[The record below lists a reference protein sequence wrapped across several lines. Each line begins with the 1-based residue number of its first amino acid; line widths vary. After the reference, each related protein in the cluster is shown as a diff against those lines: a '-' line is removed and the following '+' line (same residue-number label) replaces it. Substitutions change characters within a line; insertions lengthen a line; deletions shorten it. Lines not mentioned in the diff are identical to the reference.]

1 MIGRK
6 NKFKGMAVFGGMSL
20 QFRITATIGL
30 VALVACSF
38 VGAYAYINARSA
50 LIEATRDRLALA
62 AENRVSVLQGELNAT
77 SRGIETLAE
86 NALMRVAFVE
96 LADAFRHN
104 DDERRQ
110 FIEYFTRPEAADQR
124 IKLEGQGQSGLYAWR
139 HDSIHT
145 SLRGIM
151 SERGFADILL
161 ISNRGDV
168 IYSVG
173 KYADFGANVQD
184 EGLRETS
191 LARAFEAAM
200 NHFDPETLLLDF
212 EPYAPA
218 ENQPSAFI
226 ARSVWLPQGIGDVD
240 GVLVFRITSDTIEST
255 IGLRSGLGDTGDS
268 YVIGSDGAL
277 RSRRA
282 LSGPESI
289 LTPLDRAAVIEAG
302 EGPFAYVDETG
313 TARFAEKRAL
323 SWHGKDFH
331 VVTDQTADE
340 ALQKVVA
347 TGRGVILGTATM
359 LVLALAFAF
368 LMGRSI
374 VRPIR
379 GLTGALQL
387 LVNDSNILHIVGEDR
402 RDEIG
407 DIARAV
413 VSIRDRVQADAADR
427 QREAE
432 QAQAREA
439 QMRKDLMNSLADDLQ
454 TAVGEAVATLGRE
467 AQDLSK
473 AANAMATLSDQARGG
488 SDRVATAATTASN
501 SVQDVAASTEQLS
514 MAIVEVSQLIARSS
528 AVTNE
533 TNEFAAN
540 TSGVV
545 LSLNECANRIGE
557 IVTLI
562 ENIANQTN
570 LLALNAT
577 IEAARAGEAGKGFAV
592 VAAEVKGLAT
602 QTAKATEEIGR
613 QIDEMRAAT
622 NTAVGA
628 VGAIQSKVGE
638 ISSAMTSVAA
648 AVEEQSAATQTI
660 ATSADVARGGA
671 ASVSDD
677 IASVRSV
684 IVSADEA
691 ADVVVR
697 TAAELQKQAASVD
710 ERVRSFLQQIK
721 AA

>member
-1 MIGRK
+1 VIARK
-6 NKFKGMAVFGGMSL
+6 LKFGGMSL

-38 VGAYAYINARSA
+38 VGAYAYMSVRSA

-62 AENRVSVLQGELNAT
+62 AENRVSVLQSELEAT
-77 SRGIETLAE
+77 SRGIESLAD
-86 NALMRVAFVE
+86 NALMRIAFVE

-104 DDERRQ
+104 SEERRQ
-110 FIEYFTRPEAADQR
+110 FIEYFTAPASADAR
-124 IKLEGQGQSGLYAWR
+124 IKLEGQGQSGLYGWR

-145 SLRGIM
+145 SLRGVM
-151 SERGFADILL
+151 SERGISDILL
-161 ISNRGDV
+161 ITNRGDV

-173 KYADFGANVQD
+173 KYADFGVNVSD
-184 EGLRETS
+184 ETLRGTG
-191 LARAFEAAM
+191 LARAFDEAM
-200 NHFDPETLLLDF
+200 EHFEAETLLLDF

-218 ENQPSAFI
+218 GNQPSAFI
-226 ARSVWLPQGIGDVD
+226 ARSVWLPQGFGDVD
-240 GVLVFRITSDTIEST
+240 GVLVFRITSDLIDSS
-255 IGLRSGLGDTGDS
+255 IGSRNGLGETGES
-268 YVIGSDGAL
+268 YVIGSDGVL
-277 RSRRA
+277 RSQRP
-282 LSGPESI
+282 LSGMDSMLE
-289 LTPLDRAAVIEAG
+289 PLGRPAVLEAG
-302 EGPFAYVDETG
+302 EGPFVYTDETG
-313 TARFAEKRAL
+313 TERFAEKRAL
-323 SWHGKDFH
+323 SWHGRDFYI
-331 VVTDQTADE
+331 VTDQTAGE

-347 TGRGVILGTATM
+347 TGHGVILGTVTM

-379 GLTGALQL
+379 GLTGALHM
-387 LVNDSNILHIVGEDR
+387 LVKDSNIPHIVGEDR
-402 RDEIG
+402 HDEIG

-413 VSIRDRVQADAADR
+413 VNIRDRVQMDAAER
-427 QREAE
+427 QRETERAQRRE
-432 QAQAREA
+432 QQARKE
-439 QMRKDLMNSLADDLQ
+439 MMNSLADDLQ
-454 TAVGEAVATLGRE
+454 AAVGEAVATLGRE
-467 AQDLSK
+467 AEDLSS
-473 AANAMATLSDQARGG
+473 AAHAMATLSDEARGG
-488 SDRVATAATTASN
+488 SDRVSTAATTASN

-514 MAIVEVSQLIARSS
+514 TAIMDVSRLIARSA

-562 ENIANQTN
+562 EDIANQTN

-613 QIDEMRAAT
+613 QIEEMRAAT
-622 NTAVGA
+622 DTAVNA
-628 VGAIQSKVGE
+628 VGSIQSKVGE
-638 ISSAMTSVAA
+638 ISSAMISVAT

>member
-1 MIGRK
+1 VIARK
-6 NKFKGMAVFGGMSL
+6 LTFGGMSL

-38 VGAYAYINARSA
+38 VGAYAYMSARSA
-50 LIEATRDRLALA
+50 LIEATRDRLSLA
-62 AENRVSVLQGELNAT
+62 AENRVSVLQSELDAT
-77 SRGIETLAE
+77 SRGIETLAD
-86 NALMRVAFVE
+86 NALMRYAFVE
-96 LADAFRHN
+96 LTDAYRQN
-104 DDERRQ
+104 ETERRQ
-110 FIEYFTRPEAADQR
+110 YIDYFTSPSSVEGR
-124 IKLEGQGQSGLYAWR
+124 IKLEGQGQSGLYGWR
-139 HDSIHT
+139 HDSVHT
-145 SLRGIM
+145 SLRGVM
-151 SERGFADILL
+151 SERGYADILL
-161 ISNRGDV
+161 ITNKGEV
-168 IYSVG
+168 VYSVG
-173 KYADFGANVQD
+173 KYADFGKNVND
-184 EGLRETS
+184 ESLRGTS
-191 LARAFEAAM
+191 LARVFKSAID
-200 NHFDPETLLLDF
+200 HFDPQTLLLDF

-218 ENQPSAFI
+218 GNQPSAFI
-226 ARSVWLPQGIGDVD
+226 ARSVWLPQGFGDVD
-240 GVLVFRITSDTIEST
+240 GILVFRITSGSIDAS
-255 IGLRSGLGDTGDS
+255 IGSRNGLGETGES
-268 YVIGSDGAL
+268 YVIGSDGVL
-277 RSRRA
+277 RSQRP
-282 LSGPESI
+282 LSGADST
-289 LTPLDRAAVIEAG
+289 LTPLGRPAVVEAQ
-302 EGPFAYVDETG
+302 EGPFTYVDETG
-313 TARFAEKRAL
+313 TERFAEKQAV
-323 SWHGKDFH
+323 SWHGHDFYI
-331 VVTDQTADE
+331 VTDQTADE
-340 ALQKVVA
+340 ALRKVVA
-347 TGRGVILGTATM
+347 TGQGVIFGTVTM

-379 GLTGALQL
+379 GLTGALHL
-387 LVNDSNILHIVGEDR
+387 LVKDSNIPHIVGEDR

-413 VSIRDRVQADAADR
+413 VDIRDRVQMDAAER
-427 QREAE
+427 QRETE
-432 QAQAREA
+432 RAQRREA
-439 QMRKDLMNSLADDLQ
+439 EARKEMMNALADDLEA
-454 TAVGEAVATLGRE
+454 AVGEAVATLGRE

-473 AANAMATLSDQARGG
+473 AAHAMATLSDEARGG
-488 SDRVATAATTASN
+488 SDRVANAATTASN

-514 MAIVEVSQLIARSS
+514 TAIVEISQLIARSA

-577 IEAARAGEAGKGFAV
+577 IEAARAGDAGKGFAV

-677 IASVRSV
+677 IAGVRSV

>member
-1 MIGRK
+1 MIARK
-6 NKFKGMAVFGGMSL
+6 LKFKGMNL

-30 VALVACSF
+30 VALAACSF
-38 VGAYAYINARSA
+38 VGIYAYSSAKTALVEATSARVA
-50 LIEATRDRLALA
+50 LISSSRANALQNHLEAMSRDL
-62 AENRVSVLQGELNAT
+62 
-77 SRGIETLAE
+77 ETLAE
-86 NALMRVAFVE
+86 NAIVRITLTDLTTSFRSNATQREEFTQFFTGPQS
-96 LADAFRHN
+96 LA
-104 DDERRQ
+104 ERL
-110 FIEYFTRPEAADQR
+110 A
-124 IKLEGQGQSGLYAWR
+124 LEGKGSDSLYAWR
-139 HDSIHT
+139 HEGVHASYRAI
-145 SLRGIM
+145 L
-151 SERGFADILL
+151 SERGYSDILVATKEGE
-161 ISNRGDV
+161 IV
-168 IYSVG
+168 YSTA
-173 KYADFGANVQD
+173 KYGDFGRSMSDQALAGTGLVQ
-184 EGLRETS
+184 
-191 LARAFEAAM
+191 AFELAM
-200 NHFDPETLLLDF
+200 GSAEKTPQLVDF
-212 EPYAPA
+212 APYALA
-218 ENQPSAFI
+218 GGEPSAFL
-226 ARSVWLPQGIGDVD
+226 AQAVQLPLESGGSGGID
-240 GVLVFRITSDTIEST
+240 GVVVYRIATGSLDRLVSSRDGLGLTGESYLV
-255 IGLRSGLGDTGDS
+255 GADGRLRSNRPLATAPSALTALGRPEAMAAEP
-268 YVIGSDGAL
+268 GAFQY
-277 RSRRA
+277 A
-282 LSGPESI
+282 
-289 LTPLDRAAVIEAG
+289 DDQG
-302 EGPFAYVDETG
+302 EL
-313 TARFAEKRAL
+313 RFAEKQTL
-323 SWHGKDFH
+323 SWLGKDFALI
-331 VVTDQTADE
+331 TDQTASE
-340 ALQKVVA
+340 ALEQVTD
-347 TGRGVILGTATM
+347 TGRGIMVATFSM
-359 LVLALAFAF
+359 LLLALALAF
-368 LMGRSI
+368 LTGRSI
-374 VRPIR
+374 VRPIK
-379 GLTGALQL
+379 GLTGALRL
-387 LVNDSNILHIVGEDR
+387 LVNDSNLPHVVGEER
-402 RDEIG
+402 SDEIG

-413 VSIRDRVQADAADR
+413 VSIRDRVQMDAADR
-427 QREAE
+427 QRETE

-439 QMRKDLMNSLADDLQ
+439 QARKDMMHSLADDLEA
-454 TAVGEAVATLGRE
+454 AVGEAVASLGRE
-467 AQDLSK
+467 ATGLSK
-473 AANAMATLSDQARGG
+473 AANAMATLSDEARGG

-545 LSLNECANRIGE
+545 MSLNECANRIGE

-691 ADVVVR
+691 ADVVVK

-710 ERVRSFLQQIK
+710 ERVRSFLEQIK

>member
-1 MIGRK
+1 MSIL
-6 NKFKGMAVFGGMSL
+6 GGMSL

-38 VGAYAYINARSA
+38 VGVYAYTSARSA
-50 LIEATRDRLALA
+50 LVEATRDRLALA
-62 AENRVSVLQGELNAT
+62 AENRVGVLQSELDAT
-77 SRGIETLAE
+77 SRGIETLAD

-104 DDERRQ
+104 SDERRQ
-110 FIEYFTRPEAADQR
+110 FIEYFTAPASAQAR
-124 IKLEGQGQSGLYAWR
+124 IALEGQGQSGLYPWR
-139 HDSIHT
+139 HDSVHT
-145 SLRGIM
+145 SLRGVM

-184 EGLRETS
+184 ESLRDTG

-200 NHFDPETLLLDF
+200 EHFDPETLLLDF

-218 ENQPSAFI
+218 ANEPSAFI

-240 GVLVFRITSDTIEST
+240 GVLVFRITGDTIDSSVAS
-255 IGLRSGLGDTGDS
+255 RNGLGETGES
-268 YVIGSDGAL
+268 YVIGSDGRL
-277 RSRRA
+277 RSRSA
-282 LSGPESI
+282 FNGAESM
-289 LTPLDRAAVIEAG
+289 LTPLDRPAVIEAG
-302 EGPFAYVDETG
+302 EGPFVYIDETG
-313 TARFAEKRAL
+313 TERFAEKRAI
-323 SWHGKDFH
+323 SWHGHDFH
-331 VVTDQTADE
+331 IVTDQAADE

-387 LVNDSNILHIVGEDR
+387 LVKDSNIPHIVGEDR

-413 VSIRDRVQADAADR
+413 VSIRDRVQMDAADR
-427 QREAE
+427 QRETE

-439 QMRKDLMNSLADDLQ
+439 QARKEMMNALADDLEA
-454 TAVGEAVATLGRE
+454 AVGEAVATLGRE

-473 AANAMATLSDQARGG
+473 AANAMATLSDEARGG

-545 LSLNECANRIGE
+545 MSLNECANRIGE

-592 VAAEVKGLAT
+592 
-602 QTAKATEEIGR
+602 
-613 QIDEMRAAT
+613 
-622 NTAVGA
+622 
-628 VGAIQSKVGE
+628 
-638 ISSAMTSVAA
+638 
-648 AVEEQSAATQTI
+648 
-660 ATSADVARGGA
+660 
-671 ASVSDD
+671 
-677 IASVRSV
+677 
-684 IVSADEA
+684 
-691 ADVVVR
+691 
-697 TAAELQKQAASVD
+697 
-710 ERVRSFLQQIK
+710 
-721 AA
+721 